1 MQVARVASVSAR
13 PLLTV
18 LRRASLS
25 RLARSVVSADPL
37 VALLSTATGDAVA
50 SVVVVLRVGVVFP
63 LRSNLLPQWIN
74 FDGLLFEG
82 AWV

>member
-1 MQVARVASVSAR
+1 M
-13 PLLTV
+13 
-18 LRRASLS
+18 
-25 RLARSVVSADPL
+25 SADPL